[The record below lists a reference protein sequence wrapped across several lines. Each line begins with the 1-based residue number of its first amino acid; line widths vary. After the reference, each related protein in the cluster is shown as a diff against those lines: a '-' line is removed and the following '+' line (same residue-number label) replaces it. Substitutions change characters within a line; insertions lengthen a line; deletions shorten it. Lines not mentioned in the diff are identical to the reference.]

1 MKFQLY
7 VLCRLIDLADSST
20 TADTLSLPLFSHSP
34 TESLITYQI
43 TDENQEATLHFS

>member
-7 VLCRLIDLADSST
+7 VLRRLTDLADSST

-34 TESLITYQI
+34 TESLITYQMKTKRLRYTSVSI
-43 TDENQEATLHFS
+43 